1 MATSSTGTSVRSRWT
16 RSLRWIGMVACACV
30 ATAAGAADPPGK
42 AVFEQYCAS
51 CHGVAADGN
60 GPVAA
65 ELKVAPADLRKL
77 GKEFG
82 TPLAKPKLLEVID
95 GRNMVRA
102 HGSATMPVWGDQL
115 VREVPP
121 SANTEFFKRGTIL
134 VIIEYLQT
142 LQVE

>member
-1 MATSSTGTSVRSRWT
+1 MAIASTVPSARLHWSRG
-16 RSLRWIGMVACACV
+16 LLGLAMIACV
-30 ATAAGAADPPGK
+30 ALATAASAADPPGK

-51 CHGVAADGN
+51 CHGMAADGK

-102 HGSATMPVWGDQL
+102 HGTATMPVWGDQL

-121 SANTEFFKRGTIL
+121 STNTEFFKRATIL

>member
-1 MATSSTGTSVRSRWT
+1 MAISSTGTSARPRWT
-16 RSLRWIGMVACACV
+16 RWFRGLGMIACV
-30 ATAAGAADPPGK
+30 AVATGASAADPPGK

-51 CHGVAADGN
+51 CHGMAADGN

-65 ELKVAPADLRKL
+65 ELKVAPSDLRKL

-102 HGSATMPVWGDQL
+102 HGTATMPVWGDQL

-121 SANTEFFKRGTIL
+121 STNTEFFKRGTIL

>member
-1 MATSSTGTSVRSRWT
+1 MAISSTGPSSRPVWMGWFWG
-16 RSLRWIGMVACACV
+16 LGMITTVVVAG
-30 ATAAGAADPPGK
+30 AAGAADPPGK

-51 CHGVAADGN
+51 CHGMAADGN

-65 ELKVAPADLRKL
+65 ELKVAPSDLRKL

-102 HGSATMPVWGDQL
+102 HGTATMPVWGDQL

-121 SANTEFFKRGTIL
+121 SVNTEFFKRGTIL

-142 LQVE
+142 LQIE